1 MKIEKKD
8 DKFIFDFSLL
18 KRWVDLAN
26 KNKIQRHYT
35 LYKQK
40 MQDATC
46 ILHFYFLK
54 SERAAQLGADAG
66 IVDPDDAG

>member
-1 MKIEKKD
+1 
-8 DKFIFDFSLL
+8 
-18 KRWVDLAN
+18 
-26 KNKIQRHYT
+26 
-35 LYKQK
+35 

-66 IVDPDDAG
+66 IVDPDDAEFLSSLVLKAVQDALNGAKNMAEAEMRKVTGGLGFPM